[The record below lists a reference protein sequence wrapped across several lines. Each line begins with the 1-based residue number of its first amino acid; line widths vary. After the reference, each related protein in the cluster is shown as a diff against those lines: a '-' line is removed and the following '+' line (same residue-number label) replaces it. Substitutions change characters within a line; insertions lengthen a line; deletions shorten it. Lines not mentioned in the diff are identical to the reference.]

1 MRYCLFALILV
12 SLQLVGGIAQA
23 TCLPT
28 LGMDDCFRAG
38 DPVVQA
44 IEHRYLDAPTRD
56 QAPSR
61 SKRRHLHAKKP
72 SASKP

>member
-1 MRYCLFALILV
+1 MRYRLSALILV
-12 SLQLVGGIAQA
+12 TLPLTTGIARA
-23 TCLPT
+23 ACLTT

-56 QAPSR
+56 RAPTR
-61 SKRRHLHAKKP
+61 SKRRHSHAKKP
-72 SASKP
+72 SAS